1 MTPEA
6 ARVLWCRK
14 RLVLRSI
21 AVLAAIL
28 GLSAVLGG
36 CGGAAKATA
45 SCSLYSH
52 RWKTYAVFRGRPVSR
67 AVCGKLGRDLGP
79 AAFGVVNGESNYA
92 ADKRVCVV
100 HGSGGEMD
108 AYVDVHAA
116 HSEQVAR
123 LVCKFIARAY
133 RIHLPGG

>member
-1 MTPEA
+1 MGSS
-6 ARVLWCRK
+6 WCRK

-21 AVLAAIL
+21 ALLGAIL
-28 GLSAVLGG
+28 GLSAVVGG
-36 CGGAAKATA
+36 CGGAAKAAA

-52 RWKTYAVFRGRPVSR
+52 RVKTYAIFRGRPVSR
-67 AVCGKLGRDLGP
+67 ALCAKIGRGLGP
-79 AAFGVVNGESNYA
+79 AGFGVVKGESNYA

-108 AYVDVHAA
+108 AYADVHAA
-116 HSEQVAR
+116 HSELIAR
-123 LVCKFIARAY
+123 LVCKFIARAD